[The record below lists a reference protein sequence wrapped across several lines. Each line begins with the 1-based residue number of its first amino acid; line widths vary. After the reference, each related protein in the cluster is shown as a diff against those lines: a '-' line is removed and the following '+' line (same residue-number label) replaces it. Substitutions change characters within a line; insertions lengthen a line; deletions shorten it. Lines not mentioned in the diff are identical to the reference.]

1 MNEPIK
7 ISTPAVRTGSL
18 TAYGSV
24 KARNVKT
31 GNLYRQCFEETRLVD
46 TSFSRGVCP
55 LQPIY
60 VGFV

>member
-1 MNEPIK
+1 MNELIK
-7 ISTPAVRTGSL
+7 ISIPEVCIVSL

-55 LQPIY
+55 LKPVY
-60 VGFV
+60 VGFG